1 MEFKKL
7 TPLTNEFLESIGFTW
22 HTNSDNQNYINDK
35 IVKITEKEA
44 NAYYEAAET
53 LYDMYVNAAQYV
65 IDNNLF
71 HEIGIPFNLIEA
83 IKLSWENDVHW
94 HLYGRFD
101 LAGGIDN
108 NPIKLI
114 EFNADTPTLFFETAI
129 MQWALLK
136 ANKLNEEMQFNSLYE
151 SVKEN
156 FRRLITL
163 QESTQ
168 NFEELYDGWKILF
181 SCVEGSLEDE
191 NTTKLLC
198 HIAKEAG
205 FEANFAYV
213 HEVEFSDNDG
223 VIFNGENY
231 EYWFKLIPWESIA
244 VDEGE
249 LALILTNIIKNQKAI
264 ILNPAYTLLFQSKGI
279 MKILWDLYPNH
290 PLLLETKFTPL
301 ENKKC
306 VKKPFLGREGSNIQI
321 IEKNGQTSFQ
331 TDGEYENQRA
341 IYQEYANFNEDEN
354 KEKYQA
360 GLFFAY
366 EGCGL
371 GFRISKQI
379 HDDFSKFVGHYIE

>member
-71 HEIGIPFNLIEA
+71 HEIGIPFNLIDA

-163 QESTQ
+163 EENTQ
-168 NFEELYDGWKILF
+168 NFEEIYDGWKILF